1 MDENE
6 NIFGS
11 YFVQKIPED
20 TDEVKPEVQNLG
32 HNNNPK
38 HNETQTMAILFLQLV
53 AEVRAIS

>member
-1 MDENE
+1 M
-6 NIFGS
+6 
-11 YFVQKIPED
+11 QKIPED

-38 HNETQTMAILFLQLV
+38 HNETQTMAILFFQLV